1 MNRDVIL
8 TIAAL
13 LLALSTVP
21 VAAETGMADAG
32 AEAILFQ
39 DIPAVF
45 AASKYEQR
53 LEEAPSSVS
62 LITAEEIKRNG
73 YRTLADILRS
83 VRGLY
88 VSYDRNYSYLG
99 VRGFSRPTDYNSRV
113 LVMIDG
119 HRTNENIYHMA
130 MIGTEGILDV
140 DLIERVEVVRG
151 PSSSLYGTSAL
162 FAVVNI
168 ISKRGRDYKG
178 MEAAGEVGSLNTRKA
193 RVTYGNR
200 SADGTE
206 ALASFTGYASDG
218 HARLYYPEFDAP
230 ATNNGVA
237 ENLDADEAHNA
248 FLKITRGDFVVTG
261 GYMRRAKDVPTA
273 SYDAN
278 FNDPH
283 QSTVDKQAFVSLDY
297 DTELNATSRVSASLS
312 YNSYRYDGTYANP
325 ASGGL
330 YTRDYGY
337 GQWWTTEL
345 QYTTRIAEQH
355 RVIVG
360 VDFQNNARQ
369 SQGNYEVSPYTFYF
383 TDERSSHR
391 WSVFT
396 QDEWRLHRNLILN
409 AGVRHDEYSEWGNST
424 NPRLALI
431 YLITPTTTGKL
442 LYGSAFR
449 APSPYELYYTPSPWL
464 QPETIRTTELVLEHA
479 VSRNLRAV
487 ASLFH
492 YSMQNLIDQQ
502 PDYSFRNTGDATA
515 SGVEVELDGRFT
527 TWLEG
532 RVSYAYQEAEDSSTG
547 AWLSNS
553 PRNLAKLNLN
563 VPFIPDKLYAGFE
576 LQYTSERRTLGGG
589 ETKPFMIGNFTLL
602 ARHLARGLEL
612 SASVYNVGDIR
623 YTDPA
628 GIEHAQDVIPQDGRS
643 WRLKARYQF

>member
-1 MNRDVIL
+1 MNVGFIL
-8 TIAAL
+8 AIAAGFV
-13 LLALSTVP
+13 ALSTISA
-21 VAAETGMADAG
+21 AAETGMTDAG

-45 AASKYEQR
+45 AASKYDQR

-62 LITAEEIKRNG
+62 LITAEEIKKHG

-88 VSYDRNYSYLG
+88 VSYDRNYSYVG

-113 LVMIDG
+113 LLMIDG
-119 HRTNENIYHMA
+119 HRTNENVYHMA

-140 DLIERVEVVRG
+140 DLIERVEVIRG

-162 FAVVNI
+162 LAVVNI
-168 ISKRGRDYKG
+168 ISKRGRDYQG
-178 MEAAGEVGSLNTRKA
+178 MEAAGETGSLNTRKA

-200 SADGTE
+200 SANGTE

-218 HARLYYPEFDAP
+218 QARLYYPEFDAP

-237 ENLDADEAHNA
+237 EHLDADEAHNA
-248 FLKITRGDFVVTG
+248 FLKISQGDFVVTG

-273 SYDAN
+273 SYDATL
-278 FNDPH
+278 NDPH
-283 QSTVDKQAFVSLDY
+283 QSTVDKQQFVSLDY

-312 YNSYRYDGTYANP
+312 YNSYRYDGTYAN
-325 ASGGL
+325 ATLGGL

-337 GQWWTTEL
+337 GQWWTTEV
-345 QYTTRIAEQH
+345 QYATRLAEQH

-360 VDFQNNARQ
+360 VDYQKNIRQ
-369 SQGNYEVSPYTFYF
+369 DQGNYEVDPYTNIF

-391 WSVFT
+391 WAVFA

-409 AGVRHDEYSEWGNST
+409 AGVRHDEYSEWGGST

-431 YLITPTTTGKL
+431 YLMTPATTTKL
-442 LYGSAFR
+442 LHGSAFR

-479 VSRNLRAV
+479 VNRNLRAV

-502 PDYSFRNTGDATA
+502 PDFAYRNTGDATA
-515 SGVEVELDGRFT
+515 SGVEVELDGRFAT
-527 TWLEG
+527 RLEG
-532 RVSYAYQEAEDSSTG
+532 RISYAYQEAEDSNTG

-553 PRNLAKLNLN
+553 PRHLAKLNLN
-563 VPFIPDKLYAGFE
+563 VPLVPDKLYAGFE

-602 ARHLARGLEL
+602 ARRLAPGLEL
-612 SASVYNVGDIR
+612 SASVYNIGDTR
-623 YTDPA
+623 YADPA
-628 GIEHAQDVIPQDGRS
+628 GFEHVQGMIPQDGRS